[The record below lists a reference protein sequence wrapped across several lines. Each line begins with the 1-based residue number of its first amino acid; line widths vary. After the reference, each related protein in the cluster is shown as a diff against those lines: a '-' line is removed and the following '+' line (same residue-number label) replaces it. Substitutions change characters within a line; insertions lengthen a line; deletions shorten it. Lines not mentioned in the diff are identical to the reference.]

1 MFSNVEHAAEVI
13 DFTLQTSVSILKPS
27 HFPRPRTY
35 TSPLTYSFTK
45 TLQLLLDVEF
55 LRSEGVGW
63 CQFSEV
69 NFSS

>member
-1 MFSNVEHAAEVI
+1 MFSYVEHAAKII

-27 HFPRPRTY
+27 HFPRPCKHS
-35 TSPLTYSFTK
+35 SPLMYSFTK
-45 TLQLLLDVEF
+45 TLQFLLDVEF
-55 LRSEGVGW
+55 LPCENVGW